1 MPVFTK
7 ALMYTLIDCIGEE
20 ISKITFEVNQMSNKV
35 MVGSKSSNVFQ
46 KLFQDI
52 EKKSNP
58 NRVIFVMPKTQTF
71 SEFFT

>member
-1 MPVFTK
+1 M
-7 ALMYTLIDCIGEE
+7 
-20 ISKITFEVNQMSNKV
+20 MSNKV

-58 NRVIFVMPKTQTF
+58 NRVVFVMPKTQTF
-71 SEFFT
+71 SEFFKENGLTGSRF

>member
-1 MPVFTK
+1 
-7 ALMYTLIDCIGEE
+7 
-20 ISKITFEVNQMSNKV
+20 MSNKV
-35 MVGSKSSNVFQ
+35 MVGSRSNNVFQ

-71 SEFFT
+71 SEFFKEKGLTGSRF